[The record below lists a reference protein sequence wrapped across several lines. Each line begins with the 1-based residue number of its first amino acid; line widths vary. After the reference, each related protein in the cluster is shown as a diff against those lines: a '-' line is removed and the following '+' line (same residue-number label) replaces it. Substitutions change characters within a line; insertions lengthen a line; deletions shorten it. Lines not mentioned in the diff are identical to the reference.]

1 MATNQVMFSELALG
15 DIFSV
20 ITYSKEL
27 KNKLFVKV
35 MRPGGKYGAM
45 PIDDYNW
52 LSANPSALIIGD
64 YHIETDCKHWHCCRE
79 DDIKTI
85 NARKETTP
93 KEETKLVGLYNH
105 DIGKKTIEVLKVTA
119 EQLKVIYYM
128 YNHGWLDFDNIIEN
142 PVPEVTDLTK

>member
-45 PIDDYNW
+45 PINDYNW

-85 NARKETTP
+85 NARKEAIP
-93 KEETKLVGLYNH
+93 KEETKLVGLYNA
-105 DIGKKTIEVLKVTA
+105 DEGETKMLRVTD
-119 EQLKVIYYM
+119 EQLKVVYFLFNSGY
-128 YNHGWLDFDNIIEN
+128 LDIDDILEN
-142 PVPEVTDLTK
+142 PMPPEITDLTK